1 MSEKKICPNCKAEN
15 DAEYSFCKICGFYLG
30 GEPKSNP
37 TYGSQPFKE
46 NSNNT
51 YYSEYQFYREG
62 EIDGVSNKDIST
74 FIGTNGDSYIKKF
87 YNMNLLHKKSG
98 WNWAVFLFGFLLN
111 IPFVWF
117 FYRKMKKAGAIL
129 LAISLVFSILQ
140 GAVLYSAVKIV
151 SDVSAT
157 YFSEQGKDI
166 IKYAEELY
174 GDESIDEDVADR
186 KIDNAI
192 DKSIYNFFKAM
203 PSKYGVRVAVLTAF
217 GSILSI
223 LQLFYII
230 MVSVFANNIYKN
242 HCVKTIKS
250 IPTDSDTPLELLN
263 LGGTSNG
270 LAITFGVIFKLL
282 EFIVGTAIVFIAAHP
297 LISYIMSFF

>member
-15 DAEYSFCKICGFYLG
+15 DAEYSFCKNCGFNLG

-37 TYGSQPFKE
+37 TAKSQPFKE

-62 EIDGVSNKDIST
+62 EIDGVSNKDIAT

-87 YNMNLLHKKSG
+87 YNMNLLHKKSN

-140 GAVLYSAVKIV
+140 GIVLYSAVKIV

-157 YFSEQGKDI
+157 YFSEQGEDV

-174 GDESIDEDVADR
+174 GDESVDEDVADR

-192 DKSIYNFFKAM
+192 DKSIYNFVKAM
-203 PSKYGVRVAVLTAF
+203 PSKYGVRVAVLTAL
-217 GSILSI
+217 GSLLSI
-223 LQLFYII
+223 LQLVYTI

-242 HCVKTIKS
+242 HCIKTIKS
-250 IPTDSDTPLELLN
+250 IPTDGDTQLELLT

-270 LAITFGVIFKLL
+270 LAITTGIIFKLL
-282 EFIVGTAIVFIAAHP
+282 EFIGGTAIVFTAAHP